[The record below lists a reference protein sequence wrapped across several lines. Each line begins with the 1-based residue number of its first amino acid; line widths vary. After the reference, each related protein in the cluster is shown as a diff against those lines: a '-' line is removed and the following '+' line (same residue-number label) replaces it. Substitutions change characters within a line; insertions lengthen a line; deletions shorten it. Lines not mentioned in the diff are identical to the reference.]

1 MRRSFHVGSFDKSL
15 LLIIVA
21 FIAVII
27 QVMDKS
33 FGDTLTLSLG
43 NVFPRTD
50 ILVFGLMIL
59 ISITIQSVLIK
70 KAREAVKIER
80 SKSTIGQTV
89 LMIAALLQYSAAGI
103 LVIVLFQALFTL
115 KYSVVLLEAILGINL
130 ITSSVILAILSSRF
144 VRTFRLSHT
153 KLVFAYMIAIAT
165 LSLSGIVTFIYVE
178 NFLQRKPDSIS
189 SGYNP
194 WASFSPVVPT
204 DLVTVYQL
212 IGIISFATL
221 WIATVFLT
229 NHYTSKSKKIK
240 YWIIV
245 SIPLVY
251 FASQFL
257 PSLLQHLDPLRQ
269 LGVEDNPMY
278 GYVYNLFLNTVRTAG
293 GIMFGFVF
301 FILSKTIQ
309 HSQLKNSLIM
319 TGIGLILIF
328 GANASSLIIMTPYP
342 PWGILSATF
351 LITGAYSLII
361 GLDSAALYVATDSS
375 LRRVIEKSPQ
385 KDYDILKSL
394 GNVKMQ
400 DIVINKIENISTRV
414 YEEIQSD
421 NLLKI
426 SSEPTNIREYIDQ
439 VLRER
444 WNIDRGLLQ
453 KSKDRTSAEDL
464 R

>member
-1 MRRSFHVGSFDKSL
+1 MRRSFHVDSFDKSL
-15 LLIIVA
+15 LLIVA

-33 FGDTLTLSLG
+33 FGDTLALSLG

-103 LVIVLFQALFTL
+103 LVIVFFQAFFTL

-144 VRTFRLSHT
+144 VRTFRYSPT
-153 KLVFAYMIAIAT
+153 KLVFAYMVAIAA
-165 LSLSGIVTFIYVE
+165 LSLSGIITFIYVE

-194 WASFSPVVPT
+194 WASFSPVVLT

-278 GYVYNLFLNTVRTAG
+278 SYVYNLFLNTVRTAG

-319 TGIGLILIF
+319 AGIGLILIF

-394 GNVKMQ
+394 GHVKTQ
-400 DIVINKIENISTRV
+400 DIVINKIENISTQV

-426 SSEPTNIREYIDQ
+426 SSEPTNIREYIDE
-439 VLRER
+439 VLKEALK
-444 WNIDRGLLQ
+444 IDPNFLQ
-453 KSKDRTSAEDL
+453 KAKDRASVKDP

>member
-1 MRRSFHVGSFDKSL
+1 MRRSFHVGSFDKNL
-15 LLIIVA
+15 LLVIVA

-70 KAREAVKIER
+70 KAREAVKMER

-103 LVIVLFQALFTL
+103 LVIVLFQAFFTL
-115 KYSVVLLEAILGINL
+115 EYSVVLLEAILGINL
-130 ITSSVILAILSSRF
+130 ITSSVILAILSSKF
-144 VRTFRLSHT
+144 VRTFRYSPT
-153 KLVFAYMIAIAT
+153 KLVFAYMIAIAA
-165 LSLSGIVTFIYVE
+165 LSLSGIITFIYVE

-212 IGIISFATL
+212 IGIISFVTL

-229 NHYTSKSKKIK
+229 NHYSSKSKKIK

-278 GYVYNLFLNTVRTAG
+278 SYVYNLFLNTVRTAG

-319 TGIGLILIF
+319 AGIGLILIF

-426 SSEPTNIREYIDQ
+426 SSEPTNIREYIDE
-439 VLRER
+439 VLKEALK
-444 WNIDRGLLQ
+444 IDPNFLQ
-453 KSKDRTSAEDL
+453 KAKDRASKDPR
-464 R
+464 